1 MLPFLHGVDFCGI
14 SSELVDTEEQK
25 GGEWFNR
32 VQKFT
37 LDVHHKVILYS
48 IRFGCVFNHI

>member
-14 SSELVDTEEQK
+14 SSQLVDTEEQK

-32 VQKFT
+32 IQKFT
-37 LDVHHKVILYS
+37 LDVHHKDILYS